1 MKYVWTLSI
10 FLFAAPAFAQDPEE
24 ALREL
29 GMGGVFATANLPL
42 MEMSRAN
49 DPVQQLRRFFA
60 EARMP
65 LANDQVKR
73 LGAIIDAQ
81 KMALNNATGNDA
93 AISRINMEFMRSING
108 VLTQTQNTTW
118 RRFRTEQ
125 IMMRGGF
132 PALKLILENANKPLT
147 EEQEKNVIG
156 FYNEFNEQINKET
169 PNRATL
175 DKLEHDALIK
185 VIRILNSDQRQTLL
199 TSRTMNTKPKP

>member
-1 MKYVWTLSI
+1 MKHVWTLAI
-10 FLFAAPAFAQDPEE
+10 FLIAAPAFAQDPEE

-49 DPVQQLRRFFA
+49 DPVQQLKRFFL

-65 LANDQVKR
+65 LTNDQVKR
-73 LGAIIDAQ
+73 LGTIIDAQ
-81 KMALNNATGNDA
+81 RTALNNTSPSDPGIARMNLD
-93 AISRINMEFMRSING
+93 FMRRING
-108 VLTQTQNTTW
+108 VLTQDQNSTW

-132 PALKLILENANKPLT
+132 PALKLILENAEKPLT

-169 PNRATL
+169 PNRVTL
-175 DKLEHDALIK
+175 DKLEHDALVK
-185 VIRILNSDQRQTLL
+185 VIRILNFEQRQALL
-199 TSRTMNTKPKP
+199 TSRLMNPKPKP